1 MLLLLI
7 TKLNTMDFDRKTCY
21 LIQGS
26 AYDAGIENGWY
37 FVVRFYVS
45 LYVSLNT
52 NLGEHLASKFHLD
65 SDFTW
70 LYKS

>member
-37 FVVRFYVS
+37 FVVRYKVS
-45 LYVSLNT
+45 LDT